1 MTLFLGTYEY
11 AMDARGRVPVPP
23 GYREVF
29 TDGAVI
35 SQGSPNRCLRLFTV
49 GGFEVEATHYTT
61 RPSTKR
67 AGRIARDG
75 IFARSYPVS
84 LDGQGRILIPA
95 PLRAYAEL
103 DGNVVVV
110 GAGEW
115 LAIWSPERHLTHM
128 ATVDELFEDTL
139 ETLEPEA

>member
-1 MTLFLGTYEY
+1 LTLFLGTYEY

-23 GYREVF
+23 GYREF
-29 TDGAVI
+29 FADGAVI
-35 SQGSPNRCLRLFTV
+35 SQGAPSRCLRLFTLA
-49 GGFEVEATHYTT
+49 GFEIEATHYMT
-61 RPSTKR
+61 RPSTKK

-75 IFARSYPVS
+75 IFARSYPVN

-95 PLRAYAEL
+95 TLREYAGLE
-103 DGNVVVV
+103 GNIVVV

-115 LAIWSPERHLTHM
+115 LAIWSPELHQTHM
-128 ATVDELFEDTL
+128 ATVDELLEETL